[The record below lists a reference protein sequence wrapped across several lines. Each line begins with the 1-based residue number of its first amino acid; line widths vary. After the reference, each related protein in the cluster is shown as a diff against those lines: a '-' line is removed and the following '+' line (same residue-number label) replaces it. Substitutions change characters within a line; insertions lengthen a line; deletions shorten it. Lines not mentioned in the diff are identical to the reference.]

1 MTDYKP
7 GDRVRVSFEAEVKCV
22 DTTLVGEPW
31 LEMYAFGTE
40 YGVPLFDTTGAF
52 DTFTVEKIT
61 PDYKA
66 QIEALEPGTAFV
78 LTTGPIENTYLR
90 IGPGLATKYGVISTV
105 DYILELHGQ
114 VDALRILK

>member
-7 GDRVRVSFEAEVKCV
+7 GDRVRVTFEAEYDHETDEYYVFFDSK
-22 DTTLVGEPW
+22 DGETTLTKDSSV
-31 LEMYAFGTE
+31 
-40 YGVPLFDTTGAF
+40 VI
-52 DTFTVEKIT
+52 EKIT

-78 LTTGPIENTYLR
+78 LTVNHLEIPYLR
-90 IGPGLATKYGVISTV
+90 TNTGVVTQLGSKYTVEGILALTGT
-105 DYILELHGQ
+105 